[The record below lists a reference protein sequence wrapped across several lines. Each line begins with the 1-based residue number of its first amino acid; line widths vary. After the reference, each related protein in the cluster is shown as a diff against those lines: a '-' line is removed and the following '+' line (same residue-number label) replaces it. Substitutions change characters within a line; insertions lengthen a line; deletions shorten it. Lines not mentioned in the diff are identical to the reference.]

1 MMIIFKKPPLLILTC
16 YQTGNNWSG
25 LISYGFHFD
34 LEHLAFPYS
43 WVICSLLPLA
53 SGMEDICSLTQRP
66 DNRQ

>member
-1 MMIIFKKPPLLILTC
+1 MCKYLFIYVILHMMITFKKPPLLILTC

-43 WVICSLLPLA
+43 
-53 SGMEDICSLTQRP
+53 
-66 DNRQ
+66 